1 MTLRVALLF
10 ASIAA
15 ATADIAELEH
25 HDPQILARANL
36 ASDGEDSAADHETRK
51 DNNGVDGVDDGNS
64 GGVDDLD
71 LYLHD
76 NDGGHLDDYDNKGD
90 NRINIEEDEGFA
102 GLSNGGDD
110 SGDDGDHGG
119 EVEEENHV
127 ESNSELTDIGSTSD
141 AVKVVSAPKKKRV
154 RRGRGY

>member
-1 MTLRVALLF
+1 MALLF

-110 SGDDGDHGG
+110 SGD
-119 EVEEENHV
+119 EVK
-127 ESNSELTDIGSTSD
+127 L
-141 AVKVVSAPKKKRV
+141 
-154 RRGRGY
+154 RRKTM

>member
-1 MTLRVALLF
+1 MLLVELRSLKVAF
-10 ASIAA
+10 
-15 ATADIAELEH
+15 H
-25 HDPQILARANL
+25 HP
-36 ASDGEDSAADHETRK
+36 
-51 DNNGVDGVDDGNS
+51 S
-64 GGVDDLD
+64 GLTE
-71 LYLHD
+71 
-76 NDGGHLDDYDNKGD
+76 KGD
-90 NRINIEEDEGFA
+90 NGINIEEDEGFA

-141 AVKVVSAPKKKRV
+141 AVKVVSAPKKKKRV

>member
-1 MTLRVALLF
+1 MTWTCISMTTMVATWMTMTTKVTTKL
-10 ASIAA
+10 
-15 ATADIAELEH
+15 T
-25 HDPQILARANL
+25 
-36 ASDGEDSAADHETRK
+36 
-51 DNNGVDGVDDGNS
+51 
-64 GGVDDLD
+64 
-71 LYLHD
+71 
-76 NDGGHLDDYDNKGD
+76 
-90 NRINIEEDEGFA
+90 DEGFA

-154 RRGRGY
+154 QRGRGY